1 MKMSRKY
8 LFWMNCLIKCLCFFN
23 STNLIFWFVY
33 NYSIKYFFIDFHR
46 FFKLRPTLSSYSQY
60 CQCCACGWAVLRVT
74 RVERSYWFFSNG
86 VGDSTPIFF
95 QYNYRQWNY
104 YLLRLASLL
113 GEVNNRV
120 FGLYFFRIKSQ
131 PKKIV
136 LTLSFFFSNL
146 DKSFTLSNVLK
157 VNFLRFPIERLEAK
171 FLSAFLS

>member
-1 MKMSRKY
+1 MKDFFVFSH
-8 LFWMNCLIKCLCFFN
+8 CFV
-23 STNLIFWFVY
+23 FVWL
-33 NYSIKYFFIDFHR
+33 KF
-46 FFKLRPTLSSYSQY
+46 PTTLSGYSQY
-60 CQCCACGWAVLRVT
+60 CLCCACGRAVLRVT